1 MKSSKVF
8 EPLIYA
14 LLLSAG
20 ILLGRFSRPG
30 SYSGSDGRLMEA
42 LSIIENQYVDTVNME
57 ELSSLAIA
65 EVMQK
70 LDPHSVFI
78 AASEKAQV
86 NAPLDGN
93 FKGIGIEFNVVKDT
107 VFVLRVIEGGPAKK
121 AGISVADRLIAAN
134 GKSLVGLSY
143 DEIAGLIKGEEGST
157 VVLDIVKP
165 NKKRESKKVIR
176 GVVDIPSIPAYY
188 MLNGSQAYLKLDQ
201 FSASTTDDFKNAMD
215 ELLDSGMKSLVLD
228 LRDNTGGYLQ
238 SAIELLDEFIDGKK
252 VLTYTAGRTE
262 PRKEYYS
269 SKGGRCISTGL
280 VVLVNG
286 HSASASELFCGAIQD
301 YKRGKVVGTRTYGKG
316 LVQENFALSDGSLL
330 RLTVARYYTPK
341 GRSIQRSYT
350 GLKTGVQK
358 ERAGGITPDVVISNS
373 TGHGEQEDEFA
384 NQREVLI
391 DLLEKYTG
399 RLQRYTR
406 AESFANDQELKTAIA
421 QSIDEKLGIEDAPE
435 SWKKRQSNDILNAII
450 RSYLGDSEAIRWKNN
465 RDEAIV
471 KAKAIL
477 LQP

>member
-1 MKSSKVF
+1 MKSNKVF

-20 ILLGRFSRPG
+20 ILLGRFSRSG
-30 SYSGSDGRLMEA
+30 GYSGNDGRLMEA
-42 LSIIENQYVDTVNME
+42 LSIIENQYVDTVNMD

-78 AASEKAQV
+78 AAAEKAQV

-107 VFVLRVIEGGPAKK
+107 VFVLRVIDGGPAKK

-134 GKSLVGLSY
+134 EKSLVGLSY
-143 DEIAGLIKGEEGST
+143 DEIAGLIKGEEGT
-157 VVLDIVKP
+157 LVYLDIVKP
-165 NKKRESKKVIR
+165 NGEIVSKKVTR
-176 GVVDIPSIPAYY
+176 GVVDIPSIPSYY
-188 MLNGSQAYLKLDQ
+188 MLNGHQAYIKLDQ
-201 FSASTTDDFKNAMD
+201 FSASTTADFKKAID

-228 LRDNTGGYLQ
+228 LRNNTGGYLQ

-358 ERAGGITPDVVISNS
+358 ERAGGITPDVVLSDS

-384 NQREVLI
+384 NQREMLI

-399 RLQRYTR
+399 RFQRYTR
-406 AESFANDQELKTAIA
+406 AESFANDRVLKAAIA
-421 QSIDEKLGIEDAPE
+421 QHIHKMSGIGEKPE
-435 SWKKRQSNDILNAII
+435 SWRQRQSEDLLNSII
-450 RSYLGDSEAIRWKNN
+450 RSYLGDSEAIRWKNIH
-465 RDEAIV
+465 DEVVI